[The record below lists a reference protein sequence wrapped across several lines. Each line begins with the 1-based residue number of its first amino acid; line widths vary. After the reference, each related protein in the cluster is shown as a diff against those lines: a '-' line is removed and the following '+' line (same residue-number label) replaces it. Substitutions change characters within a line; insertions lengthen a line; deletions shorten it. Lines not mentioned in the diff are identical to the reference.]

1 MKLIYTGSQ
10 KNLLENYNTRNVK
23 IKKKKQNNKPTF

>member
-10 KNLLENYNTRNVK
+10 KKILENYNTRNVK
-23 IKKKKQNNKPTF
+23 IKKNQNNKPTF